1 MRYLMMIKA
10 TRDYEAGLPPSP
22 KLMAGMAALTE
33 DMIKA
38 GVLLASDGLKPSSHG
53 TRIAYS
59 NGQRIVTD
67 GPFAE
72 TKELIGGFAIV
83 AVNSKAE
90 ALSLA
95 DRLLEVHR
103 AADVSEFELEMR
115 PLFEPEDFAPR

>member
-33 DMIKA
+33 EMIKA